1 MSDEKVKDVELND
14 QVKTEVSGTVTAVVN
29 ETVKF
34 LDTLG
39 RAMCTVAQDL
49 TNLMV
54 ISVDAETRQNLD
66 VVVNAGAARSRREAA
81 VALLHDGIDAKQAT
95 LERAR
100 QTQAQIQELRQQLRS
115 LVQVRSA

>member
-1 MSDEKVKDVELND
+1 MSEGKVKDVELND
-14 QVKTEVSGTVTAVVN
+14 EVKTDVADAITAVVN

-39 RAMCTVAQDL
+39 RAVCTVTQDI

-54 ISVDAETRQNLD
+54 IPVDAETRGHLD
-66 VVVNAGAARSRREAA
+66 LLVNTGAAHSRREAA
-81 VALLHDGIDAKQAT
+81 VALLKDGIEAKDAAID
-95 LERAR
+95 RAR

-115 LVQVRSA
+115 LVQVRTT